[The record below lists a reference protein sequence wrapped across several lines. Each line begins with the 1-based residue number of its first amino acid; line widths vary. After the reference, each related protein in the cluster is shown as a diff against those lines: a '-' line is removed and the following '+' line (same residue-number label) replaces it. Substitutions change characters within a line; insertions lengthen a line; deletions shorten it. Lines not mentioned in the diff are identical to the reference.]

1 MFTLNILCENSVIP
15 CPGLLGEHG
24 FSVLI
29 ERRDRTF
36 LFDTGQGHTIVQN
49 AKVLKKNLRKISKIF
64 LSHGHFD
71 HTGGLAAVVKECG
84 RMDVYAHPDVF
95 NERFAVTH
103 EKGKDKIRSVGLPEE
118 KEDLCALGAV
128 FHFNTNFEEVFNG
141 VFLTGEIPR
150 KTRFEKE
157 DKRLAVIENNEMVQD
172 PFKDD
177 QSLVIKTE
185 MGLLVILGCAHSGM
199 INTLD
204 HIKGYFPDEKFHMI
218 IGGTHM
224 GFLDDLQVEK
234 TIEALKVFNI
244 DKIGVSHCTGL
255 KAAASLKQAFGKK
268 FFFAQAGTII
278 KVN

>member
-1 MFTLNILCENSVIP
+1 MCSLTILCENSVVP

-29 ERRDRTF
+29 EEENKTF
-36 LFDTGQGHTIVQN
+36 LFDTGQGQTIIQN
-49 AKVLKKNLRKISKIF
+49 AKVLNKDLQKISKVF

-71 HTGGLAAVVKECG
+71 HTGGLKAVVKECG
-84 RMDVYAHPDVF
+84 RIDVYAHPDVF
-95 NERFAVTH
+95 NERFAVTK
-103 EKGKDKIRSVGLPEE
+103 ENGKDKIRTVGLPEE
-118 KEDLCALGAV
+118 KEDLCAMGAV

-150 KTRFEKE
+150 MARFEKE
-157 DKRLAVIENNEMVQD
+157 DKRLAVIENDEMMQD
-172 PFKDD
+172 PLKDD
-177 QSLVIKTE
+177 QSLVLKTE
-185 MGLLVILGCAHSGM
+185 KGLVIVLGCAHSGM

-204 HIKGYFPDEKFHMI
+204 HIKGYFPGEKIHMV

-224 GFLDDLQVEK
+224 GFLDELQVEK
-234 TIEALKVFNI
+234 TIELLKVFNI

-255 KAAASLKQAFGKK
+255 QAAASLKKAFGEK
-268 FFFAQAGTII
+268 FFFAQAGTVI